1 MCTQRQTPWGYEQ
14 RAGAFVVPSMPQYW
28 FFGTSDHVAGQS
40 TLAGNAL
47 MQRGSSIGPLQSSMR
62 GGGALLTRWG
72 VSLRAG
78 STLDDGAGAPD
89 ATSTEP
95 AGAAEAASTSR
106 VGSDRAE
113 VEVDGDEEGAGKVE
127 DDGDGAAGSVTATGG
142 DEPHHA

>member
-1 MCTQRQTPWGYEQ
+1 
-14 RAGAFVVPSMPQYW
+14 
-28 FFGTSDHVAGQS
+28 
-40 TLAGNAL
+40 
-47 MQRGSSIGPLQSSMR
+47 MR
-62 GGGALLTRWG
+62 SGGGLLTRWG

-78 STLDDGAGAPD
+78 STLDEVAGAPD

-106 VGSDRAE
+106 AASDKAE
-113 VEVDGDEEGAGKVE
+113 VEVDGVEEDAGKVE